1 MRRWTGS
8 RGRWDE
14 ALSLYASIWTYY
26 ATTKVPRMSEPRRDA
41 KWWGW
46 GNPAV
51 EPPLDEDALA
61 VLRERIGE
69 LEPWPLARSLEE
81 FELPEAEQPPRA
93 LVEAVGEGCVSA
105 SQEDRLRH
113 ATGRGYA
120 DLARLRNGRLEAAPD
135 AVVTPADAMALRRV
149 IDVCAA
155 EGVAIVPFGGGTS
168 VVGGIEPV
176 RGRHPRLI
184 SLDLRRLQ
192 EVAID
197 RRSLTARLGAGLR
210 GPEAEA
216 ALAREGLTLGHF
228 PQSFEYATIGGF
240 AATRS
245 AGQASSGY
253 GRFDELVS
261 SVRLLAPAGDLST
274 RETPHNAAGPALREL
289 VIGSEG
295 VLGVIPDVT
304 VRVRPVPA
312 ACRYEAWMAE
322 SFEAGAEIVRALAQ
336 GPGLPAIIRVSDEE
350 ETEGTLALS
359 GPRGLS
365 GSLFDRYLGIRG
377 RRGGALVIVGYE
389 GDEESVARRRA
400 LTVRILRGGGAA
412 YLGQAAGR
420 AWEHSRFQ
428 GPYLRDTLMEMGA
441 MVETLET
448 AHSWSRF
455 GALHEGVAAAI
466 RDALAQEGTPGLVF
480 CHLSHAYADG
490 ASLYFT
496 FISRAR
502 RGAELE
508 QWAAV
513 KRAACE
519 AIVAHGGTIT
529 HHHAV
534 GRDHAPY
541 MEAEVGRTGLEALRA
556 LKERLDP
563 TGIMNPGKLLPD

>member
-1 MRRWTGS
+1 VN
-8 RGRWDE
+8 
-14 ALSLYASIWTYY
+14 L
-26 ATTKVPRMSEPRRDA
+26 RRDA

-46 GNPAV
+46 GDPAV
-51 EPPLDEDALA
+51 EPALDGEALA

-69 LEPWPLARSLEE
+69 LEPWPLARELGEI
-81 FELPEAEQPPRA
+81 ELPAVQPLPRA
-93 LVEAVGEGCVSA
+93 LVEAVGEENVFEGV
-105 SQEDRLRH
+105 EDRLRH
-113 ATGRGYA
+113 ATGRGYV
-120 DLARLRNGRLEAAPD
+120 DLARLRNGTLAAAPD
-135 AVVTPADAMALRRV
+135 AVVVPLDAESLRRV
-149 IDVCAA
+149 IEVCAA

-168 VVGGIEPV
+168 VVGGVEPI
-176 RGRHPRLI
+176 RGAHERLI
-184 SLDLRRLQ
+184 SLDLGALR
-192 EVAID
+192 EVEVD
-197 RRSLTARLGAGLR
+197 GHSLTARLGAGLR

-216 ALAREGLTLGHF
+216 ALGREGLTLGHF
-228 PQSFEYATIGGF
+228 PQSFEYATVGGF

-253 GRFDELVS
+253 GRFDAVVS
-261 SVRLLAPAGDLST
+261 SVRLLTPVGEIST
-274 RETPHNAAGPALREL
+274 LETPHSAAGPALREV

-304 VRVRPVPA
+304 VRVRPA
-312 ACRYEAWMAE
+312 AAVRRYEAWMAE
-322 SFEAGAEIVRALAQ
+322 SFEAGSEIVRGLAQ
-336 GPGLPAIIRVSDEE
+336 GAGLPSVIRVSDEE

-365 GSLFDRYLGIRG
+365 GRLFDRYLGIRG
-377 RRGGALVIVGYE
+377 RRGGALMIAGFE
-389 GDEESVARRRA
+389 GDEESVARHRA
-400 LTVRILRGGGAA
+400 LTVRALRASGAA
-412 YLGQAAGR
+412 YLGQAAGN
-420 AWEHSRFQ
+420 AWEHGRYQ
-428 GPYLRDTLMEMGA
+428 GPYLRDTLLGMGA
-441 MVETLET
+441 LVETLET
-448 AHSWSRF
+448 SHTWSRYGELHAAVGDAIR
-455 GALHEGVAAAI
+455 GALQG
-466 RDALAQEGTPGLVF
+466 QGTPGLVF

-534 GRDHAPY
+534 GRDHTPY
-541 MEAEVGRTGLEALRA
+541 MEAEVGETGLAALRA

-563 TGIMNPGKLLPD
+563 VGIMNPGKLLPAG